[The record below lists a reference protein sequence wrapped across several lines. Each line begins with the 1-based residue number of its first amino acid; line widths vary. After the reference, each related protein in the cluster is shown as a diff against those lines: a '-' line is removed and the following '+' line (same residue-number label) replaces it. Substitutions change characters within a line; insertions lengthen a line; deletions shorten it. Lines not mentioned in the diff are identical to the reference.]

1 MVSIQ
6 SWKKDKIENLLRKAE
21 GMGSKSRL
29 AGPLQAEGGI
39 ASFINQGK
47 EENGFMGSIPSG
59 GLKEF
64 PLDDF
69 KFPNEVERK

>member
-6 SWKKDKIENLLRKAE
+6 SWRKDKTKDLLRKAE
-21 GMGSKSRL
+21 GMGLHLLYQS
-29 AGPLQAEGGI
+29 
-39 ASFINQGK
+39 GK